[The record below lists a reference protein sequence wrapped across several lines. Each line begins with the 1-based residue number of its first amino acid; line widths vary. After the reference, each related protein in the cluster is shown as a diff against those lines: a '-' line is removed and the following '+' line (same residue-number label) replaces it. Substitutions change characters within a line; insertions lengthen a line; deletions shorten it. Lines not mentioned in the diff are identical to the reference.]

1 MPLRF
6 TFRQLE
12 YLVAVGDAGT
22 IALAA
27 QRLNV
32 SSPSI
37 SAAISQL
44 EAEFGIQLFVRH
56 HAQGLSLTPGGRR
69 VFNEGKR
76 ILDSAAALNDLASDI
91 TGKARGPISVGA
103 LATLA
108 PLVSASVRRSFEAAF
123 EDAAVTLRAG
133 DQVEL
138 LQMLGRAEI
147 DVAITYDLDIPKGIL
162 FEPLA
167 QLPPYVMLP
176 AAHAFAG
183 RAALSLADLEGQP
196 MILLDM
202 PMSREYFLSMF
213 QAAGLRPNVAERTP
227 DLAVARSLVANGF
240 GFGLINISPT
250 TNLAPDGE
258 PLVFL
263 PLTDAV
269 RPMVLGLATKRADH
283 RSGIVT
289 AFFAHMRE
297 RVADNQLPG
306 VGEGRR

>member
-1 MPLRF
+1 
-6 TFRQLE
+6 
-12 YLVAVGDAGT
+12 
-22 IALAA
+22 
-27 QRLNV
+27 
-32 SSPSI
+32 
-37 SAAISQL
+37 
-44 EAEFGIQLFVRH
+44 
-56 HAQGLSLTPGGRR
+56 
-69 VFNEGKR
+69 
-76 ILDSAAALNDLASDI
+76 
-91 TGKARGPISVGA
+91 
-103 LATLA
+103 
-108 PLVSASVRRSFEAAF
+108 
-123 EDAAVTLRAG
+123 
-133 DQVEL
+133 
-138 LQMLGRAEI
+138 
-147 DVAITYDLDIPKGIL
+147 
-162 FEPLA
+162 
-167 QLPPYVMLP
+167 
-176 AAHAFAG
+176 
-183 RAALSLADLEGQP
+183 